1 MTSHSNEQEVKDLMI
16 FSQMTE
22 ESTIFRFEQNLWKFT
37 KQTFDS
43 WKKFFKFS
51 SNIVFFIFFLFLFT
65 FLLYFCTYVAVLLFK
80 RDKLTTFIRVDSF
93 H

>member
-43 WKKFFKFS
+43 WKKLS
-51 SNIVFFIFFLFLFT
+51 MEI
-65 FLLYFCTYVAVLLFK
+65 
-80 RDKLTTFIRVDSF
+80 
-93 H
+93 